1 MSTPVFRINKFA
13 VPPQSRGE
21 FIDFI
26 TLTQEVIR
34 QQPGFVRAQL
44 MEQHSGPGIFNFVA
58 LLEFSGADAIGP
70 TIAAIAE
77 YDRREGIDRPAVMAG
92 LGVKVDMGN
101 YSLLE
106 V

>member
-1 MSTPVFRINKFA
+1 MSTAVFRINKFA
-13 VPPQSRGE
+13 VPRESRGE

-26 TLTQEVIR
+26 TMTQDVIR

-44 MEQHSGPGIFNFVA
+44 MEQHSGPGIFNFVV
-58 LLEFSGADAIGP
+58 LLEFAGPEAIGP
-70 TIAAIAE
+70 AIAAIAD

-101 YSLLE
+101 YSVLE